1 MSIMN
6 DDECLMSPVNKRSR
20 YMPWHDKKM
29 HSVDNNRQ
37 PFRSLRF
44 PLKLVL
50 AENTETLTNDRFM
63 TKMTMICLWIIEIPI
78 MTTF

>member
-6 DDECLMSPVNKRSR
+6 DDERLMSRVNKRSR
-20 YMPWHDKKM
+20 YMLWHDKKM
-29 HSVDNNRQ
+29 QSGSVDNNRQ

-50 AENTETLTNDRFM
+50 AEKRDTGIHQHLRMTVVYDENNNDLFM
-63 TKMTMICLWIIEIPI
+63 DN
-78 MTTF
+78 